1 MNVET
6 LDCDVCGA
14 KIADFENDLF
24 HYSGKLH
31 GKQSTHIHLCAKCES
46 DLKPPFFDFD
56 AALEKKRSREL
67 VTLILKTAGA
77 YDEWLTSN
85 RRGSSFSTFVNEFG
99 FDGENSS
106 AIFAKVEETRKDL
119 LSRCIG

>member
-24 HYSGKLH
+24 HYSGILY

-46 DLKPPFFDFD
+46 ELTPPFFDFD
-56 AALEKKRSREL
+56 AALEKKRSREVCVLKDTLDEL
-67 VTLILKTAGA
+67 VCLYLKT
-77 YDEWLTSN
+77 LCKLKN
-85 RRGSSFSTFVNEFG
+85 
-99 FDGENSS
+99 
-106 AIFAKVEETRKDL
+106 
-119 LSRCIG
+119 LSY